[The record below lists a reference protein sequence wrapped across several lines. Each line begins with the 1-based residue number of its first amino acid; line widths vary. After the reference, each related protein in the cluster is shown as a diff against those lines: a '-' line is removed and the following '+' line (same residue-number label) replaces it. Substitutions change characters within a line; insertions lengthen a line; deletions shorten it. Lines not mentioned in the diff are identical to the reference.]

1 VRSPLSGLLS
11 RWVRPPAEFR
21 RLLVGADRVLAIADT
36 GRDPGSPVVIATQYA
51 LWLPLG
57 GGPDSGFQ
65 GAGWRRVGWNEIV
78 KATWADGVLEVI
90 DGELDPEGL
99 VIDHPPEAVTLVE
112 PRNLPSVVR
121 TRVESSIA
129 RSELVN
135 LPGGPARIIARR
147 VPGVDGVT
155 WTARMD
161 SGTLATETDRLALV
175 AYLARVEEAAS
186 QQLA

>member
-1 VRSPLSGLLS
+1 MKSPLSALTS

-21 RLLVGADRVLAIADT
+21 RRLVGADRVLAIADT
-36 GRDPGSPVVIATQYA
+36 GREAGSPVVIATQYA
-51 LWLPLG
+51 LWLPRAAG
-57 GGPDSGFQ
+57 SM
-65 GAGWRRVGWNEIV
+65 GADWRRVGWNEIV
-78 KATWADGVLEVI
+78 KATWADGVLEVT

-99 VIDHPPEAVTLVE
+99 VIDHAPESVALVE

-135 LPGGPARIIARR
+135 LPGGPARIVARR

-161 SGTLATETDRLALV
+161 SGTLATETDRLTLV

-186 QQLA
+186 QQLT